1 MRRACGFLC
10 LLAILSLALVAPA
23 AFGGTLVVF
32 GDSLSAAYGIAERRG
47 WVALLGERLR
57 QERLDYS
64 VVNASI
70 SGEITSG
77 GRSRLGKLLAQHKP
91 AVLILELGAN
101 DGLRGLPVGEM
112 KNNLAAMIGLAQKSG
127 ARVLLV
133 GVRMPPNYGEDYT
146 RPFEAAFSDLA
157 RVHRTAFTP
166 ELTQGIGARLEYFQ
180 PDRIHPNEAA
190 QPMLL
195 ENVWKALRPLLK
207 AGTNG
212 KPAAVPR
219 K

>member
-1 MRRACGFLC
+1 M
-10 LLAILSLALVAPA
+10 
-23 AFGGTLVVF
+23 F

-70 SGEITSG
+70 SGEVTSG
-77 GRSRLGKLLAQHKP
+77 GRSRLGKLLAAHRP
-91 AVLILELGAN
+91 AVLVLELGAN
-101 DGLRGLPVGEM
+101 DGLRGLPISEM
-112 KNNLAAMIGLAQKSG
+112 KKNLAAMIGEAQKSG

-146 RPFEAAFSDLA
+146 RGFEAAFSDLA
-157 RVHRTAFTP
+157 RAHRTAFTA
-166 ELTQGIGARLEYFQ
+166 ELTEGIGARLEYFL
-180 PDRIHPNEAA
+180 PDRMHPNEAA
-190 QPMLL
+190 QPLLL
-195 ENVWKALRPLLK
+195 ETVWKALRPLLK
-207 AGTNG
+207 AGNG
-212 KPAAVPR
+212 KPGGLPR

>member
-1 MRRACGFLC
+1 MRRALGWLC
-10 LLAILSLALVAPA
+10 SLALLSLALVAPA
-23 AFGGTLVVF
+23 AFGGTIVVF

-47 WVALLGERLR
+47 WVALLEERLKR
-57 QERLDYS
+57 EHLDHR

-70 SGEITSG
+70 SGETTSG

-112 KNNLAAMIGLAQKSG
+112 KHNLGAMIVQAQQSG

-146 RPFEAAFSDLA
+146 RAFETAFSDLA
-157 RVHRTAFTP
+157 RAHRAAFVP
-166 ELTQGIGARLEYFQ
+166 ELTAGIGARLEYFQ
-180 PDRIHPNEAA
+180 PDRIHPNDAA
-190 QPMLL
+190 QPLLL

-207 AGTNG
+207 ASAGG
-212 KPAAVPR
+212 KSAAVPG